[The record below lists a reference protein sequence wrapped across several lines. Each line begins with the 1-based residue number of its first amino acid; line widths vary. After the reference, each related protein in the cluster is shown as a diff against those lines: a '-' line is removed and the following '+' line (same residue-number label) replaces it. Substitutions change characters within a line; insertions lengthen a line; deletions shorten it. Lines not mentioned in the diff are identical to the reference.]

1 MKKLIMLLVL
11 VFYSCNIPPEYE
23 GPIDNTN
30 PIITLPPP
38 GNGGTIT
45 GQSLAGQTWRI
56 WGYRVGPMGDLIT
69 ISDTLK
75 FIDNSKYTYNDYP
88 TTYYLT
94 STGSGYNLSLYET
107 PWGNL
112 SGSVLTNNIVMGKIL
127 GIKFVDISVGSSNTT
142 QYYLW
147 MNKI

>member
-1 MKKLIMLLVL
+1 MKKLIILLVL
-11 VFYSCNIPPEYE
+11 VFYSCYIPPEYE

-30 PIITLPPP
+30 PIVTLPPP
-38 GNGGTIT
+38 GNGGVIT

-56 WGYRVGPMGDLIT
+56 WGYRVGPMG
-69 ISDTLK
+69 
-75 FIDNSKYTYNDYP
+75 DYP

>member
-1 MKKLIMLLVL
+1 MKKLIILLVL
-11 VFYSCNIPPEYE
+11 VFYSCYIPPEYE

-30 PIITLPPP
+30 PIVTLPPP
-38 GNGGTIT
+38 GNGGVIT

-75 FIDNSKYTYNDYP
+75 FINNSKYTYKDYP